1 MIRRL
6 QENSNRLAVMKLPYM
21 LSNTA
26 VYKRFFVFITKIRG
40 GKWSAWE
47 FFKLCSFKRFRI
59 VMSPKRAAIW
69 HIAAIQE
76 LMVDA
81 VIRTNDEVVP
91 RLK

>member
-6 QENSNRLAVMKLPYM
+6 QEHSNRLAVMKLPYM

-40 GKWSAWE
+40 GKSAWE
-47 FFKLCSFKRFRI
+47 FFKQCSFKRFRI

-81 VIRTNDEVVP
+81 KVTRHK
-91 RLK
+91 R